1 MRFQVKGHAIFGTY
15 AKTLNG
21 KIVIQDEETHEYI
34 AYERSQLRRIHDKD
48 Y

>member
-1 MRFQVKGHAIFGTY
+1 MRFQVKGYAIFGTY

-21 KIVIQDEETHEYI
+21 KIVIQDEETHKYV
-34 AYERSQLRRIHDKD
+34 AYERSQLRRVHDKD

>member
-1 MRFQVKGHAIFGTY
+1 MRFQVKGQAIFGTY

-21 KIVIQDEETHEYI
+21 KIVIQDEETDKYI
-34 AYERSQLRRIHDKD
+34 AYERSQLRRVHDKD